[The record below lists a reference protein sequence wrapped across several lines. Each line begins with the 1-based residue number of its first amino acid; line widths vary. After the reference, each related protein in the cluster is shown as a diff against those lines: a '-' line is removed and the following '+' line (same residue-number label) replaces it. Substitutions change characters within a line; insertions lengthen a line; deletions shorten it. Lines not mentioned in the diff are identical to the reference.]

1 MLQYLTDDLMPG
13 YDLSK
18 KRMAVR
24 DILNHSLMWTLRDT
38 VIRFSFH
45 VRFDQLADV
54 VAIGRNKR
62 GEVRSLHSDGVTRM
76 VGYVSCPEVIDMR
89 TINDYLT

>member
-13 YDLSK
+13 YGIPK

-24 DILNHSLMWTLRDT
+24 DILNRSLMWTLSDK

-54 VAIGRNKR
+54 VAIGRNER
-62 GEVRSLHSDGVTRM
+62 GEVRSLHSDGMTLM
-76 VGYVSCPEVIDMR
+76 FHALKS
-89 TINDYLT
+89 LT